1 MILETPID
9 GRRNEFEDIGTAKE
23 LA

>member
-1 MILETPID
+1 MILETPND
-9 GRRNEFEDIGTAKE
+9 DRRDEFEDIGTAKE